1 MKHDMAWDP
10 VADLF
15 ESFEYS
21 RRFLTAAVYSLRQG
35 FKTLSPWLLEARAHP
50 FVFASFSL
58 VAVLLAFSFV
68 AGLGQLAASGH
79 WQQALTGGTAGFV
92 STAFGASLAL
102 GLKKISEKSQD
113 LMLGF
118 AAGMMLAASA
128 FALIVPGLEEGK
140 ALTGSGLLGAGLVT
154 AGLGLGVILM
164 LGLDRLTPHSH
175 EQVGACGPGC
185 ERLGRVGLFVL
196 AIAIHNIPEG
206 MAIGVGFGQ
215 GDLAVGLSLT
225 SAISV
230 QNIPEGL
237 VVALVLRSAGLST
250 TWAVLIAMA
259 TGLMEPL
266 GAVVGFVVA
275 NGYAWA
281 YPVGLG
287 LAAGAMLFVVSHEV
301 IPETHR
307 RGHQTTATMGLMAG
321 FATMMIL
328 DVALA

>member
-10 VADLF
+10 VANLF
-15 ESFEYS
+15 ESFES
-21 RRFLTAAVYSLRQG
+21 LQRFSIRVVYSLGQG
-35 FKTLSPWLLEARAHP
+35 LKTLSPWFSEARAHP
-50 FVFASFSL
+50 FIFGSFLFVAALLVLSFA
-58 VAVLLAFSFV
+58 

-79 WQQALTGGTAGFV
+79 WQQALAGGMAGFV

-102 GLKKISEKSQD
+102 GLKRISEKSQD

-128 FALIVPGLEEGK
+128 FALVVPGLEEGK
-140 ALTGSGLLGAGLVT
+140 ALTGSGLLGAGLVA
-154 AGLGLGVILM
+154 AGLGLGAFLM

-175 EQVGACGPGC
+175 EQVGTCGPGC
-185 ERLGRVGLFVL
+185 ERLGRVSLFVL

-225 SAISV
+225 SAISL

-237 VVALVLRSAGLST
+237 VVALALRSAGLST
-250 TWAVLIAMA
+250 SWAVFIAMA
-259 TGLMEPL
+259 TGLMEPV
-266 GAVVGFVVA
+266 GAVVGFVVV

-287 LAAGAMLFVVSHEV
+287 LAAGAMVFVVSHEV

-321 FATMMIL
+321 FATMMVL

>member
-1 MKHDMAWDP
+1 MKHDIALDP
-10 VADLF
+10 VADLS
-15 ESFEYS
+15 ESFAS
-21 RRFLTAAVYSLRQG
+21 LRRLLTAYSYSLRQR
-35 FKTLSPWLLEARAHP
+35 LRPLHPWVAEARSHP
-50 FVFASFSL
+50 YIFGCFLFA
-58 VAVLLAFSFV
+58 VAVLTASFLS
-68 AGLGQLAASGH
+68 GLSQLTSSGL
-79 WQQALTGGTAGFV
+79 WQQALTGGVAGFV
-92 STAFGASLAL
+92 STALGASLAL
-102 GLKKISEKSQD
+102 GLRRISEKSQD

-128 FALIVPGLEEGK
+128 FALILPGLEEGK
-140 ALTGSGLLGAGLVT
+140 ALTGSGLFGAALVT
-154 AGLGLGVILM
+154 SGLGIGMLFM
-164 LGLDRLTPHSH
+164 LGLDRLMPHSH
-175 EQVGACGPGC
+175 EQTGACGPGC
-185 ERLGRVGLFVL
+185 DRLGRVGLFVL

-215 GDLAVGLSLT
+215 GDLGVGLSLT

-237 VVALVLRSAGLST
+237 VVALALRSAGLSMVL
-250 TWAVLIAMA
+250 AVVIAMA
-259 TGLMEPL
+259 TGLMEPF

-307 RGHQTTATMGLMAG
+307 RGHQTTATMGLMTG
-321 FATMMIL
+321 FATMMFL
-328 DVALA
+328 DVVLA

>member
-10 VADLF
+10 VADLW
-15 ESFEYS
+15 ESFES
-21 RRFLTAAVYSLRQG
+21 LRRFGLGAARDIGRSLSA
-35 FKTLSPWLLEARAHP
+35 LSPWLAEARAHP
-50 FVFASFSL
+50 LVFGSFLFVG
-58 VAVLLAFSFV
+58 VLLALGFF
-68 AGLGQLAASGH
+68 AGLGQLAVSGL
-79 WQQALTGGTAGFV
+79 WQQALTGGMAGFV
-92 STAFGASLAL
+92 STALGASLAL
-102 GLKKISEKSQD
+102 GLQRLSEKSQD

-118 AAGMMLAASA
+118 AAGMMLSASA
-128 FALIVPGLEEGK
+128 FALILPGLEEGK
-140 ALTGSGLLGAGLVT
+140 MLTGSGLMGAGLV
-154 AGLGLGVILM
+154 AMGLGLGVFFM
-164 LGLDRLTPHSH
+164 LGLDRLTPHH
-175 EQVGACGPGC
+175 HDQVGNCGPGC
-185 ERLGRVGLFVL
+185 ERLGRVSLFVL

-215 GDLAVGLSLT
+215 GDLGVGLSLT

-237 VVALVLRSAGLST
+237 VVALALRSAGLST
-250 TWAVLIAMA
+250 TWAVSIAMA

-266 GAVVGFVVA
+266 GAVVGFVVT

-281 YPVGLG
+281 YPMGLG

-321 FATMMIL
+321 FATMMFM